1 MKHYG
6 KLLTAGTALVA
17 SILISGCNM
26 NQVST
31 PMPYERNIAEVEDL
45 LKQKAFAQCRNEA
58 LQLDTDARSRGVAGG
73 FVSSARVM
81 DSCLSELGRSAHRVD
96 AEERMRLRA
105 LSVVN
110 FLKGGEVEEARLQY
124 EKFKKNW
131 PAHDL
136 YLKGGVSFVETA
148 EALLGRTEDQTFG
161 QFTAMNISDE
171 AKSEMRRLNHWK
183 NK

>member
-1 MKHYG
+1 MEHSK
-6 KLLTAGTALVA
+6 KMLAFGTALVGA
-17 SILISGCNM
+17 ILVSGCNM
-26 NQVST
+26 NQVSN
-31 PMPYERNIAEVEDL
+31 PMPYERNIAEVEGL
-45 LKQKAFAQCRNEA
+45 LKQKAFSQCRDEA

-81 DSCLSELGRSAHRVD
+81 DTCLSDLGRSSNRVD
-96 AEERMRLRA
+96 AEERMRLGA

-110 FLKGGEVEEARLQY
+110 FLKGGEVEDARLQY
-124 EKFKKNW
+124 EKFRKNW
-131 PAHDL
+131 PGHDL
-136 YLKGGVSFVETA
+136 YINGGVSFVQTA
-148 EALLGRTEDQTFG
+148 EALLGRSEDQTFG